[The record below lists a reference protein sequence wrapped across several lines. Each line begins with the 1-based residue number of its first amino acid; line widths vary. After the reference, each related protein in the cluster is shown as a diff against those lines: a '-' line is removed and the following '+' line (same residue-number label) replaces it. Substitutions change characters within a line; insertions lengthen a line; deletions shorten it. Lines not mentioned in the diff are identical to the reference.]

1 MSSPTSTS
9 ASAAP
14 QRNLRAGL
22 ERRIRAAWWKV
33 RPFQLPKYP
42 ASTPWVGRGGPL
54 DFHLTPTADTIGAAA
69 MSEEAAD
76 AAEAVLAKLSPDD
89 NVKAARFMYSW
100 ARAKFGVYWR
110 YADLVRT
117 LWAAATFL
125 QPATYLEV
133 GVWRGRSAAV
143 VGTLAPDC
151 AIYGFDMW
159 IPDYAGS
166 ENPGPDFVK
175 EELKNAGHSSE
186 VVLVSGDSRVTL
198 PAFLRKHPDLY
209 FDLMVIDGDK
219 SMSGAASD
227 FAAALPRLKVGGIL
241 VYDDMASLPRLQR
254 IWNKVI
260 GSDIRYV
267 HWEYRNAG
275 VGVAAAVRISE

>member
-1 MSSPTSTS
+1 MTWSTPRS
-9 ASAAP
+9 ASAVP
-14 QRNLRAGL
+14 QRRLRAGL

-33 RPFQLPKYP
+33 RPFQLAQYP

-54 DFHLTPTADTIGAAA
+54 DFHLTPTADTVGAAA
-69 MSEEAAD
+69 MSEEAAT
-76 AAEAVLAKLSPDD
+76 AVEAILAKLSPEEHL
-89 NVKAARFMYSW
+89 NAARFMYSW
-100 ARAKFGVYWR
+100 ARAKFGAYWR
-110 YADLVRT
+110 FADMATT

-125 QPATYLEV
+125 QPMTYLEV

-143 VGTLAPDC
+143 VGTIAPECD
-151 AIYGFDMW
+151 IYGFDMW
-159 IPDYAGS
+159 IPRYA
-166 ENPGPDFVK
+166 ENLGPDFVK
-175 EELKNAGHSSE
+175 GELKNIGHRGD
-186 VVLVSGDSRVTL
+186 VVLVSGDSKVTL
-198 PAFLRKHPDLY
+198 PAFLREHPDLY
-209 FDLMVIDGDK
+209 FDLMAIDGDK
-219 SMSGAASD
+219 SMSGVASD